1 MAEQVVPPA
10 PWSSEVQT
18 VQTWAPKV
26 VFFWSKLTS
35 CIKLASAKS
44 IRKHTFTHTQG
55 TCGWRLSSL
64 GQSYQAVG
72 PRLAVLRRGV
82 QVRAVPELAPE
93 VITSAQLLSLA
104 GFIALWPKDPEDV
117 RRTLSDHCPAW
128 NWDAFPHQGA
138 FIAVAQT
145 QGCVAGQLNGTDIE
159 RGPRY
164 MNLHD
169 PALCQSREFTL

>member
-1 MAEQVVPPA
+1 MPQPFLRYAELQMDLGKQAKDTWSIVGFAAKVHGGAGGPPGA
-10 PWSSEVQT
+10 LELRSSDSSNLSPEGRIFLEQAHFLHKT
-18 VQTWAPKV
+18 
-26 VFFWSKLTS
+26 
-35 CIKLASAKS
+35 CIGK
-44 IRKHTFTHTQG
+44 KHTKAHIHTHTQG

-117 RRTLSDHCPAW
+117 RRTLSDHCPA
-128 NWDAFPHQGA
+128 
-138 FIAVAQT
+138 
-145 QGCVAGQLNGTDIE
+145 
-159 RGPRY
+159 
-164 MNLHD
+164 
-169 PALCQSREFTL
+169 